1 MGFKEVLKKL
11 SNKYVIATLIF
22 AALIVFIDQ
31 YNVFEQSR
39 SYRKLRKMK
48 KEVEYYDREIEKQ
61 EQTLNALKSDTAL
74 LEKVARE
81 QHQRVGIH
89 RDVTHADIELV
100 KSAALFDKLDFIK
113 LSVQS
118 LVRETCLT

>member
-1 MGFKEVLKKL
+1 MSFKDVLKKL

-31 YNVFEQSR
+31 YNVFEQGR

-61 EQTLNALKSDTAL
+61 EQTLHDLKKDSAL

-81 QHQRVGIH
+81 QHH
-89 RDVTHADIELV
+89 MKRDDEVIYIL
-100 KSAALFDKLDFIK
+100 DK
-113 LSVQS
+113 Q
-118 LVRETCLT
+118 E

>member
-1 MGFKEVLKKL
+1 MSFKDVLKKF

-31 YNVFEQSR
+31 YNVFEQGR

-48 KEVEYYDREIEKQ
+48 KEVEYYDQEIEKQ
-61 EQTLNALKSDTAL
+61 EQTLNALKNDTDL

-81 QHQRVGIH
+81 QHLMK
-89 RDVTHADIELV
+89 RDDEVVYILDIKE
-100 KSAALFDKLDFIK
+100 
-113 LSVQS
+113 
-118 LVRETCLT
+118 

>member
-1 MGFKEVLKKL
+1 MSSKDVLKKL

-31 YNVFEQSR
+31 YNVFEQGK

-81 QHQRVGIH
+81 QHLMK
-89 RDVTHADIELV
+89 RDDEVVYILDV
-100 KSAALFDKLDFIK
+100 K
-113 LSVQS
+113 
-118 LVRETCLT
+118 E

>member
-1 MGFKEVLKKL
+1 MSFKDVLRKL

-31 YNVFEQSR
+31 YNVFEQGK

-48 KEVEYYDREIEKQ
+48 KEVEYYDQEIEKQ
-61 EQTLNALKSDTAL
+61 EQTLKALKSDTAL

-81 QHQRVGIH
+81 QHLMK
-89 RDVTHADIELV
+89 RDDEVVYILDIKE
-100 KSAALFDKLDFIK
+100 
-113 LSVQS
+113 
-118 LVRETCLT
+118 

>member
-1 MGFKEVLKKL
+1 MSFKDVLKKL

-31 YNVFEQSR
+31 YNVFEQGK

-81 QHQRVGIH
+81 QHLMK
-89 RDVTHADIELV
+89 RDDEVVYILDV
-100 KSAALFDKLDFIK
+100 K
-113 LSVQS
+113 
-118 LVRETCLT
+118 E